1 VPAARLTRSGVW
13 RSGPCCSLQ
22 ARNEVG
28 VVSGGAGGAA
38 AAGGVAY
45 QARVAAWAAARIL
58 AEERASGFWGLPR
71 HSVDSSR
78 MYWSSVQRGKCCA
91 YEQRRH

>member
-1 VPAARLTRSGVW
+1 VPAARLARSGVW

-58 AEERASGFWGLPR
+58 AEERASGFWGFAFDLGCGAVLR
-71 HSVDSSR
+71 DWR
-78 MYWSSVQRGKCCA
+78 RG
-91 YEQRRH
+91 R